1 MKEPYLPPSPHPQFN
16 GTTIEAGNGTLLRQA
31 PMTANEY
38 LLSAIDHI
46 DAKLGAGYAAKHPEL
61 IAAFMQA
68 SATDLGSAEIARA
81 IESLSGRLA
90 AAITRTGEHCAPII
104 HCKAKTF
111 ESISDGLHKIADA
124 IGEHA
129 ANVTTKNNFGYR
141 PILKHPARA
150 RGSGLLGHRRK
161 E

>member
-1 MKEPYLPPSPHPQFN
+1 MQ
-16 GTTIEAGNGTLLRQA
+16 
-31 PMTANEY
+31 
-38 LLSAIDHI
+38 
-46 DAKLGAGYAAKHPEL
+46 HPEL

-90 AAITRTGEHCAPII
+90 AAIIEISEDLRGDYPLQGE
-104 HCKAKTF
+104 TF
-111 ESISDGLHKIADA
+111 EEITDALNRIADA